1 MAHVALVNALLRGL
15 VTLLV
20 NISGTTGGT
29 EGVYTQGMPEFDF
42 STLALGL
49 AAVSLLLSGAL
60 MAGGALFP
68 DLSIRAK
75 REYIPNTIIGLVIV
89 GIASFII
96 GILTPA

>member
-1 MAHVALVNALLRGL
+1 MAHVALVNALLRVL
-15 VTLLV
+15 AQVMLSITEMR
-20 NISGTTGGT
+20 GGT